1 MNRRDMIT
9 ALRRREFIAL
19 IGGAAAWPLAA
30 RAQQPGLLVIGLLN
44 AQSFEGSFE
53 SLVGEIRL
61 GLRQSGFVEGQS
73 VTIEYRPAN
82 GRQERLRDLAAELVG
97 RQVAVIVAIGGANSA
112 RAAKA
117 MTSTIPIVFAMG
129 GDAVE
134 AGLVNSLN
142 RPEANVTGF
151 SFTTSQLAAKR
162 LELLG
167 ELVPNG
173 RLVGYLDNTVN
184 PTNETVRKDLIA
196 KAKSTGRDV
205 VVFYAGTEQEI
216 DRAFEAMTQQHIEM
230 LVVSP
235 DAFLNTRR
243 DQISAL
249 ARQHSL
255 PSITTWRELV
265 QQGGLISYAP
275 LPEEIFRQ
283 AGVYAGRILKGAK
296 PADLPVLLPTRF
308 ELWINLKTAKT
319 LGLTVPP
326 SLLAIADE
334 VIE

>member
-1 MNRRDMIT
+1 MRRRDFIT
-9 ALRRREFIAL
+9 LL
-19 IGGAAAWPLAA
+19 GGAAAIWPLAA
-30 RAQQPGLLVIGLLN
+30 RAQQPGMPVVGLLN

-53 SLVGEIRL
+53 PYVGEIRL
-61 GLRQSGFVEGQS
+61 GLKQNGFVEGQN
-73 VTIEYRPAN
+73 VAIEYRSAN
-82 GRQERLRDLAAELVG
+82 GRQERLRDLAAELVS
-97 RQVAVIVAIGGANSA
+97 RKVAVIVAIGGANSA

-117 MTSTIPIVFAMG
+117 ITSTIPIVFAMG

-142 RPEANVTGF
+142 RPEANVTGI
-151 SFTTSQLAAKR
+151 SFTTSQLAPKR

-167 ELVPNG
+167 ELVPNAK
-173 RLVGYLDNTVN
+173 LVGYLDNTVN
-184 PTNETVRKDLIA
+184 PSSEIVRKDLLA
-196 KAKSTGRDV
+196 RAKSTGREV

-216 DRAFEAMTQQHIEM
+216 DRAFEAMAQQQIDM

-243 DQISAL
+243 DQIAVL
-249 ARQHSL
+249 AQQHSL
-255 PSITTWRELV
+255 PAITTWRELV

-275 LPEEIFRQ
+275 VPEEIFRQ

-296 PADLPVLLPTRF
+296 PADLPVLLPARF
-308 ELWINLKTAKT
+308 ELLINLKTAKT
-319 LGLTVPP
+319 LGLTIPP
-326 SLLAIADE
+326 GILAIADE